1 MSKHWSR
8 VLGEA
13 VKSQKSLKL
22 SWTNHSVIP
31 WRFCGQE
38 PQHPDGA
45 GPALGEGM
53 DKMTSRGISGAQWCC
68 APVVEHWVS
77 LKSHLLESFHCSW
90 IVHSCSSVVELIC
103 CSLAIRNCQ
112 LWLLWPESSFRAL
125 WQQLCI
131 TWEVKRCS
139 GTRQIMDLQQN
150 QIWEVGVAQTQV

>member
-1 MSKHWSR
+1 MGMSKHWSR

-68 APVVEHWVS
+68 TPVVEH
-77 LKSHLLESFHCSW
+77 
-90 IVHSCSSVVELIC
+90 
-103 CSLAIRNCQ
+103 
-112 LWLLWPESSFRAL
+112 
-125 WQQLCI
+125 
-131 TWEVKRCS
+131 
-139 GTRQIMDLQQN
+139 
-150 QIWEVGVAQTQV
+150 